1 MSVDPGYYVGV
12 DVGGTNL
19 RAALVASPL
28 EKGHLLA
35 VQYAPTLS
43 QEGHAAVL
51 SRLAGLIR
59 ASISAAGLQP
69 EQISAVGVGLPGRLN
84 PAEGLVEFLP
94 NLVGNWK
101 NVQAVEMLSTA
112 LNLPH
117 LRSSI
122 HLINDARAMT
132 FGEWKHGAGRGVA
145 TMACLTLGTGI
156 GGGVVVNGQLL
167 WGVNGTLGELGH
179 QIVEADGLPCPC
191 GGRGCLEAYASG
203 TAIATFAAQAVREG
217 RDTLLQDLAGGDPK
231 RVTAILVARAA
242 QQGDPLARD
251 LFERAG
257 VYLGM
262 VICNIALTINPQRV
276 VIGGGMAGGA
286 EKAGSAGKAGGAV
299 RPGVGDLILEQAR
312 RTLRER
318 VHLAPVDQIEI
329 IPARLG
335 PEAGLVGAACWAE
348 QQNQMVKIL

>member
-1 MSVDPGYYVGV
+1 MSDDRNYYVGV

-28 EKGHLLA
+28 VGGRLLS
-35 VQYAPTLS
+35 VQHAPTLS
-43 QEGHAAVL
+43 QEGHTAVL
-51 SRLAGLIR
+51 SRLAGLIH
-59 ASISAAGLQP
+59 ASISAAGLKP
-69 EQISAVGVGLPGRLN
+69 EQVRAVGVGLPGRLN
-84 PAEGLVEFLP
+84 PSEGLVEFLP
-94 NLVGNWK
+94 NLAGNWK
-101 NVQAVEMLSTA
+101 NVRAVELLSTA
-112 LNLPH
+112 VNLPGMQCDR
-117 LRSSI
+117 LQDSI
-122 HLINDARAMT
+122 YLINDARAMT

-179 QIVEADGLPCPC
+179 QIVEADGLACAC

-203 TAIATFAAQAVREG
+203 TAIAAFAAQAVREG
-217 RDTLLQDLAGGDPK
+217 RGTLLSDLAGGDPD
-231 RVTAILVARAA
+231 RVTADMAARAA
-242 QQGDPLARD
+242 RQGDPLARS

-262 VICNIALTINPQRV
+262 VISNIVVTIHPQRV
-276 VIGGGMAGGA
+276 VIGGGMAG
-286 EKAGSAGKAGGAV
+286 
-299 RPGVGDLILEQAR
+299 VGDLILEPAR

-329 IPARLG
+329 IPAQLG

-348 QQNQMVKIL
+348 QQNQS